1 MVRFGP
7 FAVDIRTWR
16 LSRDGDPIELSPRL
30 VEILVYLVERNG
42 AIATKEELLDRF
54 WPDVHVTENTLAR
67 AIADIRKALGDP
79 ADQPRVIQ
87 TMARRGYRFVG
98 VSAAEAATGDPFRLW
113 VEGRLALESL
123 DPTRLD
129 EARAAMEAAATA
141 MPDYAPA
148 HAGVANACVV
158 GFEATRL
165 TNRPDVQRLQAA
177 LAAARRAAEIDPRL
191 GEAWAVMAHAQAL
204 AGRRDDAQ
212 AAARRAV
219 ALEPDSWRHHF
230 RLALASWGEDRLR
243 AADRA
248 LALSP
253 SCAAAHLLSA
263 MVFVARGAW
272 DRAGAEADA
281 GARIQDAQPGMAV
294 LPVAGLHWMRGLVA
308 TATDRMDEAI
318 AGFAAETE
326 QSSSGLF
333 AREFRWLA
341 ATSAGFHHV
350 RLGRRNEAVT
360 AFELAESLNP
370 GAARGALGL
379 QLPSGDS
386 PLMDPSGDS
395 PLTKRAGGLSPGA
408 RAAAVESALDEM
420 ASGPKVSDAT
430 LIRAALLA
438 WTGRPAEAC
447 DLLDMLLRTAPPG
460 PTAWSLAADP
470 MFLPL
475 HGHERLRPLL
485 LAIAS
490 RAA

>member
-1 MVRFGP
+1 
-7 FAVDIRTWR
+7 
-16 LSRDGDPIELSPRL
+16 
-30 VEILVYLVERNG
+30 
-42 AIATKEELLDRF
+42 
-54 WPDVHVTENTLAR
+54 
-67 AIADIRKALGDP
+67 
-79 ADQPRVIQ
+79 
-87 TMARRGYRFVG
+87 
-98 VSAAEAATGDPFRLW
+98 
-113 VEGRLALESL
+113 
-123 DPTRLD
+123 
-129 EARAAMEAAATA
+129 MEAAATA

-165 TNRPDVQRLQAA
+165 TNRPDMALVQAA

-219 ALEPDSWRHHF
+219 ALEPDSWRHQF
-230 RLALASWGEDRLR
+230 RLALACWGEDRLR

-281 GARIQDAQPGMAV
+281 GARIQDAQPGTAV

-308 TATDRMDEAI
+308 TATNRMDEAV
-318 AGFAAETE
+318 AAFAAETE

-333 AREFRWLA
+333 AREFQWLA

-350 RLGRRNEAVT
+350 RLGQRQEAAT

-379 QLPSGDS
+379 HLASGDS
-386 PLMDPSGDS
+386 PLRKG
-395 PLTKRAGGLSPGA
+395 
-408 RAAAVESALDEM
+408 
-420 ASGPKVSDAT
+420 
-430 LIRAALLA
+430 
-438 WTGRPAEAC
+438 
-447 DLLDMLLRTAPPG
+447 
-460 PTAWSLAADP
+460 
-470 MFLPL
+470 
-475 HGHERLRPLL
+475 
-485 LAIAS
+485 
-490 RAA
+490 